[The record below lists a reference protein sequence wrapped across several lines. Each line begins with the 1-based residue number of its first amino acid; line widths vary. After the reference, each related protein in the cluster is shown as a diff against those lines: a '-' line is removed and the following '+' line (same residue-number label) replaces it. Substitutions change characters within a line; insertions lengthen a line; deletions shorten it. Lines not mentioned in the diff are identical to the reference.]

1 MTKTKVII
9 LEMKVYR
16 YIFWYSAKKKKKWK
30 IQLIDIPLN
39 KSKHIDETFNGMLI

>member
-16 YIFWYSAKKKKKWK
+16 YIFWYSAKKKKKVK
-30 IQLIDIPLN
+30 NPINRYSFKQI
-39 KSKHIDETFNGMLI
+39 ETYR

>member
-16 YIFWYSAKKKKKWK
+16 YIFWYSAKKKKWK

-39 KSKHIDETFNGMLI
+39 KSKHIDETFNGMFV

>member
-16 YIFWYSAKKKKKWK
+16 YIFWYSAKKKKSE
-30 IQLIDIPLN
+30 
-39 KSKHIDETFNGMLI
+39 KSN